1 ILLRQKSVQDELK
14 LGEADVKKIREFTD
28 KEYDEMEKAMKL
40 GKEERRKKFKEL
52 GEKNKKFLKENLK
65 PEQIKRLNQITM
77 QCTALMQLRRPSV
90 IKALKL
96 TREQRRKINKLRR
109 EAREKLS
116 TFLDEKDREG
126 LSEKFKKLREE
137 TKKKVLAILTA
148 KQKEKIREMVGEE
161 FKGPIKFEKLEGKSK
176 DK

>member
-1 ILLRQKSVQDELK
+1 MRTFWQLALVLAVPAISVSAAESTRPSVPQGTTVKLILLRHKSVQDELK

-109 EAREKLS
+109 EAPEKLS
-116 TFLDEKDREG
+116 TFLYEKDR
-126 LSEKFKKLREE
+126 
-137 TKKKVLAILTA
+137 
-148 KQKEKIREMVGEE
+148 Q
-161 FKGPIKFEKLEGKSK
+161 
-176 DK
+176 